1 VSNVVE
7 FRWDQGP
14 KLLSPGGG
22 RQGLTLLGPGVVGG
36 KVGSWLKMDQRCWIL
51 VATWSNWVLG
61 HGGMQGPTLLG
72 PSE

>member
-51 VATWSNWVLG
+51 VATWSN
-61 HGGMQGPTLLG
+61 
-72 PSE
+72 